1 MSRSAA
7 PPGSTRNNCQSCH
20 NVPVL
25 GGAGDFTANAFI
37 SEGFESADFDTLDPQ
52 FSNERGSV
60 SLFGDGLVELLARE
74 MTRGTPRRARQ
85 GGRRCPRERPA
96 GDRDACRP
104 RASISAS

>member
-1 MSRSAA
+1 M
-7 PPGSTRNNCQSCH
+7 T
-20 NVPVL
+20 

-74 MTRGTPRRARQ
+74 MTADLRAERDKAVAARAPERQ
-85 GGRRCPRERPA
+85 A
-96 GDRDACRP
+96 GDGRACRP